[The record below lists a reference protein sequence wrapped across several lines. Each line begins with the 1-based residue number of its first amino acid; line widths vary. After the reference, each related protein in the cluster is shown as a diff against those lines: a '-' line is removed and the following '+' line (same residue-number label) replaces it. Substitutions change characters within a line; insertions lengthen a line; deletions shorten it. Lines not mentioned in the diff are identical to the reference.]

1 MASISLTIAKISNC
15 ACLRG
20 FIHFRVF
27 QGENA
32 HCKDGNIS
40 QQPAAFREMYPG
52 YFARSIFSCQAGSFS
67 VFRGTMQP
75 VRRKQVFV
83 ISNMALSL
91 TDNETLFAMMHVP
104 MSSAGGM

>member
-32 HCKDGNIS
+32 HCRDGNIS

-52 YFARSIFSCQAGSFS
+52 YFARSIFLARLEA
-67 VFRGTMQP
+67 FRGTMQP